1 MLAGLDVGD
10 HKTRNMADRKRAITL
25 NWGGFLMQLLRL
37 SAARLALLGGVC
49 GLVPT
54 IALAQPGPATSSAPT
69 SEDQTREPDALADI
83 VVTARR
89 REEALQSVPVSIT
102 AITPEQLRE
111 KAIKDPYDLTKSV
124 PGLNVRVGG
133 ATRETPDYFI
143 RGQGNTFSGNPGV
156 LVYFNEIPL
165 GSLNPNLQSAAAN
178 LMIFDMASVQ
188 VLKGPQGTLF
198 GKSSTGGAVLFSP
211 QKPENKL
218 GGYLDLQVG
227 NYDMRELQGAVNVPV
242 IEDKIAIRFAF
253 DIARRDGFTVS
264 QSTGQKLDQRH
275 RETFRL
281 GINLT
286 PTEWLQSY
294 FLLQQFQADEASVGG
309 VIDDY
314 NPNFALFNTTPGV
327 GVGYFAVAGLCAQI
341 SAPAG
346 VPGCIATRT
355 GRIQALVAELQAE
368 KARIDAGGS
377 RRRNLTSRLDFQH
390 FKTQQIS
397 NTTSVDIGEVP
408 VIGDVTFKNIASVFR
423 VLNNNVIREFGTNS
437 KNHGVVINQYD
448 LVGFP
453 QAIQVSDQAQTS
465 PFRRN
470 FSEEFQIL
478 GDIGGKHN
486 WILGYFLANGS
497 SDDIGM
503 PPIFQTF
510 NNALTVPLDSLN
522 FIFPT
527 TTTYGKR
534 KEIGYYGQFTADLSD
549 LLLDGLHLTG
559 GYRLTRDSTYQIFNN
574 YTPSPTGLVIGS
586 VANIQDFRE
595 KASSYT
601 ITVDYKASP
610 DLLLYLTTRKGFKPG
625 GVNGTAASAGIP
637 GVRPTFDPETLKDL
651 EGGVKWD
658 WSLAGVR
665 GRINLAAYQSWYS
678 DVQRAETI
686 LLPVSLGGGVT
697 TQTNNIAAAKIRGLE
712 LEANF
717 QLSRGLSASVNYA
730 YTDAKYTRYPGCTTD
745 TLGVCTPNINTPYV
759 GVPKNQLTVGG
770 RYALPVDDSLGE
782 IALSTNVY
790 YQSRTLFDDSV
801 LQDPNRRGFQG
812 KYAMVDARL
821 DWNNISGTPID
832 VALFVRNITNHTHF
846 IGYGNNLTSLGQ
858 SQATYNEPRMYG
870 VQLRVQFD

>member
-1 MLAGLDVGD
+1 M
-10 HKTRNMADRKRAITL
+10 K
-25 NWGGFLMQLLRL
+25 LLHS
-37 SAARLALLGGVC
+37 SAARLVVLGGISVI
-49 GLVPT
+49 VPT
-54 IALAQPGPATSSAPT
+54 IAAAQSSIQTSAAAPADEQNTAGSDGFS
-69 SEDQTREPDALADI
+69 DI
-83 VVTARR
+83 IVTARR

-111 KAIKDPYDLTKSV
+111 KAINDPYDLTMSV
-124 PGLNVRVGG
+124 PGLNVRAGG

-156 LVYFNEIPL
+156 LVYFNEVPL

-178 LMIFDMASVQ
+178 LMIFDMSSVQ

-211 QKPENKL
+211 QKPKNEL

-227 NYDMRELQGAVNVPV
+227 NYDLRELQGAINIP
-242 IEDKIAIRFAF
+242 IIDDKIAVRFAF
-253 DIARRDGFTVS
+253 DIARRDGFTIS
-264 QSTGQKLDQRH
+264 QSTGQKLDQKH

-286 PTEWLQSY
+286 PTEWLSSY
-294 FLLQQFQADEASVGG
+294 FMLQQFEADEASVGG
-309 VIDDY
+309 VFTDF

-341 SAPAG
+341 SAPAA

-355 GRIQALVAELQAE
+355 GRINDLVADLKSEQARL
-368 KARIDAGGS
+368 AAGGS

-397 NTTSVDIGEVP
+397 NTTSVNIGEVP

-423 VLNNNVIREFGTNS
+423 VLENNVIREFGTNS
-437 KNHGVVINQYD
+437 KNHGVIINQFD

-453 QAIQVSDQAQTS
+453 QTIALSDQAQKS
-465 PFRRN
+465 PFKRN

-478 GDIGGKHN
+478 GDIDGKHS
-486 WILGYFLANGS
+486 WILGYFLAKAS
-497 SDDIGM
+497 TDHVGM

-527 TTTYGKR
+527 TTTKSQR
-534 KEIGYYGQFTADLSD
+534 EEIGYYGQFTADLSD
-549 LLLDGLHLTG
+549 VLFEGLHLTA
-559 GYRLTRDSTYQIFNN
+559 GYRITKDSTYQVFRKF
-574 YTPSPTGLVIGS
+574 TPSPAGLVVGAIS
-586 VANIQDFRE
+586 SIQDFRE

-601 ITVDYKASP
+601 FTLDYKANP
-610 DLLLYLTTRKGFKPG
+610 DLLVYLTTRKGFKPG
-625 GVNGTAASAGIP
+625 GVNGTAASVGVAGA
-637 GVRPTFDPETLKDL
+637 RPTFDPETLKDV

-658 WSLAGVR
+658 WSLGGVR
-665 GRINLAAYQSWYS
+665 GRLNLTAYQSWYN

-686 LLPVSLGGGVT
+686 ALPVSLGGGVT
-697 TQTNNIAAAKIRGLE
+697 TQTNNIAAAEIGGIE
-712 LEANF
+712 LEGNF
-717 QLSRGLSASVNYA
+717 QLSRHLSAFVNYA
-730 YTDAKYTRYPGCTTD
+730 YTDAKYTKYPGCTTN
-745 TLGVCTPNINTPYV
+745 TLGVCTPNIQTPYV
-759 GVPKNQLTVGG
+759 GVPKHQISAGG
-770 RYALPVDDSLGE
+770 RYVLPIDESLGE
-782 IALSTNVY
+782 IAISTTIY

-801 LQDPNRRGFQG
+801 LQDPKQLGFQD
-812 KYAMVDARL
+812 KYATVDARL
-821 DWNNISGTPID
+821 DWNNISGTPLD
-832 VALFVRNITNHTHF
+832 VALFVRNITNHTHY

-858 SQATYNEPRMYG
+858 SQATYNEPRTYG
-870 VQLRVQFD
+870 VQLRVQFE